1 MPNNQIKTNQAEV
14 TATAAQQVASDF
26 PGKPHPIRMAGVD
39 VGFGVLATGH
49 SENGFKLLPDCLS
62 SWPHTCGAFASLLF
76 IAATF
81 SL

>member
-26 PGKPHPIRMAGVD
+26 YGARWR
-39 VGFGVLATGH
+39 VGGLVGCPGH

-62 SWPHTCGAFASLLF
+62 SWPTLVAQPS
-76 IAATF
+76 F
-81 SL
+81 STVTEI